1 MVLNAGQE
9 AVAFVNKAF
18 RRMFEPGD
26 IVYPSGIRSINMAAT
41 LNRLSIS
48 DLHAE
53 IRRRQRSTDKLQRR
67 HAKVIAKARELEA
80 QIQKLGGT
88 LNGRVGGGPGS
99 RVKNDLTLVE
109 SLAKTLKG
117 KTLSVTDAAAA
128 VQEGGYKT
136 NSNNFRTQV
145 NIALIKSGLF
155 KRVGRGEY
163 TTK

>member
-1 MVLNAGQE
+1 
-9 AVAFVNKAF
+9 
-18 RRMFEPGD
+18 
-26 IVYPSGIRSINMAAT
+26 MAAT

-48 DLHAE
+48 ELQAE
-53 IRRRQRSTDKLQRR
+53 IRRRERSTAKLVRR
-67 HAKVIAKARELEA
+67 HARYVAKAKDLESE
-80 QIQKLGGT
+80 IYKLGGS
-88 LNGRVGGGPGS
+88 LSGRVGGGTGTRP
-99 RVKNDLTLVE
+99 KNEMTLVE
-109 SLAKTLKG
+109 ALARVLKG

-128 VQEGGYKT
+128 VQVAGYKT